1 MTALSA
7 AVCWARGEQEPLPQG
22 DQLRPLSATFME
34 HCCAHQDKSFK
45 AAAAASD
52 GSGSSP

>member
-22 DQLRPLSATFME
+22 GPAESSVCDIHGALLRS
-34 HCCAHQDKSFK
+34 
-45 AAAAASD
+45 
-52 GSGSSP
+52 SGQEF

>member
-22 DQLRPLSATFME
+22 DQLSPLSATFME
-34 HCCAHQDKSFK
+34 HCYAHQDKSFK